1 MTATRYY
8 AVVHFLSGITQEL
21 GPYLTY
27 MEAVEAG
34 NAERKGQ
41 RHRPLWF
48 EVKKRFL
55 YKD

>member
-1 MTATRYY
+1 MTDVRYY
-8 AVVHFLSGITQEL
+8 AVVYFLSGITQEL